1 MDRWVSCFDW
11 LCYDAPMTLPILVAD
26 DDFIEYLHEM
36 GHAGTI
42 ELDELILE
50 WNDWA
55 LENLE

>member
-1 MDRWVSCFDW
+1 
-11 LCYDAPMTLPILVAD
+11 MTLPILVAD

>member
-1 MDRWVSCFDW
+1 
-11 LCYDAPMTLPILVAD
+11 MTLPYFVAD

-36 GHAGTI
+36 GYAGTI
-42 ELDELILE
+42 EMDELFLE

>member
-1 MDRWVSCFDW
+1 
-11 LCYDAPMTLPILVAD
+11 MTLPILVAD

-36 GHAGTI
+36 GHGGTI

>member
-1 MDRWVSCFDW
+1 
-11 LCYDAPMTLPILVAD
+11 MTLPILVAD

-36 GHAGTI
+36 GHGETI